1 MGSIIA
7 LSPNGFQVVSYDT
20 LSWVTVRFKRLWVC
34 LVHMFKNWKFLFKNI
49 YGNTCGWKNALKY
62 IKCYLKTENGCLKS
76 LTKHPLYLLD
86 PTLPVIKI
94 LNYIPYII
102 SQSNG
107 QETRLK
113 WRISQSIFNANYN
126 LFFFVG
132 SASLKSPKWSW
143 PNGVLKERYLSLS
156 LNWALFPLNNRFG
169 FWSSNFHLFC
179 NLWFFF
185 LWILW
190 FALYC
195 NNWCWINLLL
205 FHAFE
210 CWVDVLSSSFFFF
223 FLVPLTS
230 TFIIIFCIFFFEQIY
245 ILYFVA

>member
-1 MGSIIA
+1 MILFLGLLWGLFIFLA
-7 LSPNGFQVVSYDT
+7 L
-20 LSWVTVRFKRLWVC
+20 VTVRFKR
-34 LVHMFKNWKFLFKNI
+34 
-49 YGNTCGWKNALKY
+49 
-62 IKCYLKTENGCLKS
+62 
-76 LTKHPLYLLD
+76 LYLLD

-107 QETRLK
+107 RETILK
-113 WRISQSIFNANYN
+113 WRISQCIFNANYN
-126 LFFFVG
+126 IFFFVG

-156 LNWALFPLNNRFG
+156 IGLSSLWIIDLG
-169 FWSSNFHLFC
+169 FDLLISIYFVIYD
-179 NLWFFF
+179 FFF

-210 CWVDVLSSSFFFF
+210 CWIDVLSSSFFFF
-223 FLVPLTS
+223 FFFSASHVYIYHYILY
-230 TFIIIFCIFFFEQIY
+230 FFFFEQIY